1 MSEVLLLKGNNLIF
15 KIRGGITMNINNL
28 IVKNMDNPMSWR
40 RCIEK
45 IRKLLKSILTSMDQ
59 NPDSQVLGAWYER
72 LHFKEKVNKEKHLC
86 FKRFLIHGP
95 FSYSGRHKH
104 QDHFPLC

>member
-1 MSEVLLLKGNNLIF
+1 MSEEVLLLKGNNLIF

-45 IRKLLKSILTSMDQ
+45 IRKLLKSILTSMG
-59 NPDSQVLGAWYER
+59 S
-72 LHFKEKVNKEKHLC
+72 KT
-86 FKRFLIHGP
+86 
-95 FSYSGRHKH
+95 
-104 QDHFPLC
+104 

>member
-45 IRKLLKSILTSMDQ
+45 IRKLLKAFSQAWDQ

-104 QDHFPLC
+104 

>member
-45 IRKLLKSILTSMDQ
+45 IRKLLKAFSQAWAQNLIL
-59 NPDSQVLGAWYER
+59 
-72 LHFKEKVNKEKHLC
+72 
-86 FKRFLIHGP
+86 RF
-95 FSYSGRHKH
+95 
-104 QDHFPLC
+104 

>member
-40 RCIEK
+40 RCIE
-45 IRKLLKSILTSMDQ
+45 RSES
-59 NPDSQVLGAWYER
+59 
-72 LHFKEKVNKEKHLC
+72 F
-86 FKRFLIHGP
+86 
-95 FSYSGRHKH
+95 
-104 QDHFPLC
+104 